1 MSPFGDWVALQP
13 RREANSSSSGLH
25 PPSVTRWT
33 IQAPTAFSASVKSAS
48 HFSDS
53 FIDFKR

>member
-1 MSPFGDWVALQP
+1 L
-13 RREANSSSSGLH
+13 
-25 PPSVTRWT
+25 VTRWT

-53 FIDFKR
+53 LVDFKR